1 MLYTTITVK
10 INGPHAFGH
19 GMSVNL
25 RGFGQ
30 DLIILWIQ
38 LIVWLLKN
46 TPRLMFVYFFAT

>member
-19 GMSVNL
+19 GTSVNL
-25 RGFGQ
+25 HGFGQ
-30 DLIILWIQ
+30 DLITLWIQ

-46 TPRLMFVYFFAT
+46 TPRPMFVYFFAT

>member
-1 MLYTTITVK
+1 MLSTTTTVK

-19 GMSVNL
+19 GTSVNL
-25 RGFGQ
+25 HGFGQ
-30 DLIILWIQ
+30 ELITLWIQ